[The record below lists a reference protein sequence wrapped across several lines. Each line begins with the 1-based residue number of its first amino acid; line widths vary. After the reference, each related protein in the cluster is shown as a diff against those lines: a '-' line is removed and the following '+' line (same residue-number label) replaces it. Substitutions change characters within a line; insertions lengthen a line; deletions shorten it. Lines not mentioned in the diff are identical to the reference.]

1 MSGRLSGK
9 VALITGA
16 ASGIGAATARR
27 FTAEGA
33 SVVIA
38 DIQEDKGRA
47 LAQELAQKMG
57 NATFIRCDVTEEG
70 QVAAA
75 IDLAVRHFGRLD
87 CCINNAGLVGA
98 VGTIRE
104 TSEDDWNA
112 TMAVLLRSVFFG
124 MKHASRVMVPQGS
137 GSILSLASVAGV
149 AGGLGPHAYTAAK
162 HGVIGL
168 TESVASELAPL
179 GIRVNAVAPG
189 NVVTPLIVGMRGS
202 EEAAIASSIARSPR
216 GEPIL
221 PHDIA
226 AGLLYLASDDA
237 VNITGHTLV
246 IDGGLT
252 GGGFGAVYHSQPTGY
267 VGGAK
272 SETKGMAG

>member
-1 MSGRLSGK
+1 MTDRLLGK
-9 VALITGA
+9 VAVITGA

-27 FTAEGA
+27 FVQEGA
-33 SVVIA
+33 RVVIA
-38 DIQEDKGRA
+38 DIQADKGQA
-47 LAQELAQKMG
+47 LAHELG
-57 NATFIRCDVTEEG
+57 NNATFIRCDVTQES

-75 IDLAVRHFGRLD
+75 VDLAVATYGRLD

-98 VGTIRE
+98 VGTIRD
-104 TSEDDWNA
+104 TTEDDWNA
-112 TMAVLLRSVFFG
+112 TLAVLLRSVFFG

-137 GSILSLASVAGV
+137 GCILSISSVAGI

-162 HGVIGL
+162 HGVVGL

-179 GIRVNAVAPG
+179 GIRVNAIAPG
-189 NVVTPLIVGMRGS
+189 NVVTPLIIGMRGS

-216 GEPIL
+216 GKPIF
-221 PHDIA
+221 PEDIA

-237 VNITGHTLV
+237 VNVTGHTMV

-252 GGGFGAVYHSQPTGY
+252 GGGFGAVYHSQPAGFTGRTNPN
-267 VGGAK
+267 
-272 SETKGMAG
+272 SKGNAG